1 MHKGVLNLFGFLK
14 STAQFIKIVIVFFIL
29 LHLLFW
35 IQNLTGSEIG
45 FLKPFIP
52 ILSSFLYIGEM
63 GSKDS
68 INLLG
73 AKFEYKY
80 LIALF
85 EYIILYLIDHA
96 AYRGFEV
103 AEGVYN
109 SGYKKAKEVEEK
121 AFNKQLANNQL
132 AEQKMLRRYNIYVS
146 TSIKP
151 KFSHREQKVNLE
163 EQNMIMNKFLIEK
176 TGISPTPYEGGFLY
190 SFGNFAAVDNNL
202 QYFFKLIKSNA
213 PLDYIICV
221 QILGKDI
228 VKEEKQLK
236 DLISLKFINKISTC
250 SDTVYR
256 YRFNSSHR
264 YETSQLGLFQKDGD
278 TFEVHEFREMI

>member
-35 IQNLTGSEIG
+35 IQNLTGGEFG

-52 ILSSFLYIGEM
+52 VLSSFLYLGEIF
-63 GSKDS
+63 SKES
-68 INLLG
+68 IKLFH
-73 AKFEYKY
+73 AVFEFKY
-80 LIALF
+80 AIALF
-85 EYIILYLIDHA
+85 FYLVLYLTDHLI
-96 AYRGFEV
+96 YRGLEI
-103 AEGVYN
+103 AEEVYN
-109 SGYKKAKEVEEK
+109 SGYKKAKAAEEK
-121 AFNKQLANNQL
+121 AFNKQLANDQS

-202 QYFFKLIKSNA
+202 QYFFKLLKSTA
-213 PLDYIICV
+213 PLDYIICI
-221 QILGKDI
+221 QILGKDL

-236 DLISLKFINKISTC
+236 ELISLKFVNKVSAC
-250 SDTVYR
+250 ADTAYR

-264 YETSQLGLFQKDGD
+264 YETSQLGLFQKEGE

>member
-35 IQNLTGSEIG
+35 IQNLTGGEFG

-68 INLLG
+68 LDLLG

-85 EYIILYLIDHA
+85 AYMVLYLIDHL
-96 AYRGFEV
+96 AYKGIELT
-103 AEGVYN
+103 EGVYN
-109 SGYKKAKEVEEK
+109 SGYKKAKEAEEK
-121 AFNKQLANNQL
+121 TFNKQLASDQST
-132 AEQKMLRRYNIYVS
+132 EQKMLRRYNIYVS

-163 EQNMIMNKFLIEK
+163 KQNMIMNKFLIEK

-202 QYFFKLIKSNA
+202 QYFFKLLKSTA
-213 PLDYIICV
+213 PLDYIICI
-221 QILGKDI
+221 QILGKDL
-228 VKEEKQLK
+228 VKEDKQLK
-236 DLISLKFINKISTC
+236 ELISLKFVNKISAC
-250 SDTVYR
+250 ADTAYR
-256 YRFNSSHR
+256 YRFNASHR
-264 YETSQLGLFQKDGD
+264 YETSQLGLFQKDGE

>member
-63 GSKDS
+63 GSRDS

-85 EYIILYLIDHA
+85 AYIILYLIDHA